1 MAHAYPIA
9 SLPDGVPHGQRGAFV
24 MPSSALLRHVRSP
37 RTVQVVADTFAILLS
52 FWVYYLTRYATGW
65 FTVLNE
71 AFQSP
76 SPETS
81 VAALMA
87 VVLAMYSYWMLV
99 FWFSGLYANWYVRSP
114 FDEVFTVIRI
124 CFVGCCLLGVAILL
138 DDENFSSHNT
148 RLLVFLYWAE
158 LSCAVSGGRVVARW
172 LQRRLRERG
181 VIKIPVMLA
190 GSASKLNDLVAS
202 VVRVQ
207 ALGYVPIGAVLNTAN
222 EVEQWK
228 MLQTSQTSQTAHSE
242 IQTIPALGTFAHL
255 PVLLEVMHP
264 EEVLVS
270 VEAASHEETLR
281 IGTECDERGVAMKI
295 VPDLYEIFSGQA
307 RTTQIYGT
315 PLIEVSQ
322 QLMKPWEEILKRL
335 LDIALSLCALLVGLP
350 FWAVV
355 GVIIRL
361 ESPGKALY
369 TQERVG
375 KHGRRFMM
383 YKFRSMR
390 NDAEKS
396 GAQWATKNDPRV
408 TRVGRFIRKTHI
420 DEVPQFWNILKGEMS
435 IVGPRP
441 ERPMFVEKYTH
452 EIPYYLRRLKVRPG
466 LTGWYQVNFTDQE
479 ETVEYV
485 KKRLEYDFFYIEN
498 MSFKLDVEIIA
509 RTVIRVLKGSGT
521 A

>member
-9 SLPDGVPHGQRGAFV
+9 SQPDGVPHQQRGAFFV
-24 MPSSALLRHVRSP
+24 PSSALLRHVRSP

-52 FWVYYLTRYATGW
+52 FGVYYLTRYASGW

-71 AFQSP
+71 PFQSS
-76 SPETS
+76 SPETT
-81 VAALMA
+81 VAALTA
-87 VVLAMYSYWMLV
+87 VVLAMYMYWMIV

-114 FDEVFTVIRI
+114 FDEIFTVIRI

-158 LSCAVSGGRVVARW
+158 LSCAVSCGRVAARW
-172 LQRRLRERG
+172 VQRRLRERG
-181 VIKIPVMLA
+181 IIKIPVMLV
-190 GSASKLNDLVAS
+190 GSAAKLNDLVSS
-202 VVRVQ
+202 VVHVK
-207 ALGYVPIGAVLNTAN
+207 ALGYVPMGAVLNTPN
-222 EVEQWK
+222 EIEQWK
-228 MLQTSQTSQTAHSE
+228 ILQPLHPGLQN
-242 IQTIPALGTFAHL
+242 IPALGTFAHL
-255 PVLLEVMHP
+255 PVLLEAMHP

-281 IGTECDERGVAMKI
+281 IGTECDQRGIAMKI
-295 VPDLYEIFSGQA
+295 LPDLYEIFSGQA

-335 LDIALSLCALLVGLP
+335 LDIVLSLCALLIGLP
-350 FWAVV
+350 FWIAVA
-355 GVIIRL
+355 VIIRL
-361 ESPGKALY
+361 ESPGSALY

-441 ERPMFVEKYTH
+441 ERPMFVEKYSR

-498 MSFKLDVEIIA
+498 MSFTLDVEIIA